1 MKEGEISKKM
11 KEFLAA
17 HKVVTASV
25 EMSNVIKVQHRSSEQ
40 CDVLEDFVFCQKII
54 KDGLKII
61 IKS

>member
-25 EMSNVIKVQHRSSEQ
+25 EMFNVVKSNIV
-40 CDVLEDFVFCQKII
+40 VLNIVM
-54 KDGLKII
+54 
-61 IKS
+61 S